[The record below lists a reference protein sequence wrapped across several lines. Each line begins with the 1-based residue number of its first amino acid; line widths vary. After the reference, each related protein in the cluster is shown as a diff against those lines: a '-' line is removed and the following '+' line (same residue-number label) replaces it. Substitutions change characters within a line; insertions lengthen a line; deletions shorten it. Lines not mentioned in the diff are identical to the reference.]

1 MMKRSESMWVVVL
14 LILGTVLGG
23 SGLSPATAAP
33 AKGSYPEKPITYVCH
48 TTAGGASDM
57 FTRDVARM
65 LTAEKIIPVA
75 VTVENKPGGSG
86 AVAANFI
93 RGQQGN
99 PYYILNVGDAFV
111 LGPLSDSTIPG
122 YKDVTPIAR
131 LAYDATSIVV
141 RADSKFKTIA
151 DLVNEAKKK
160 PGMINAGVTTVAG
173 FNHMTILVLE
183 QKTGAKYNIINF
195 TDAGE
200 SLTSLLGGHI
210 DFITTEPNTAKNQA
224 RAGKVRILATVT
236 DNRLQSLPDIP
247 TLKEQGYDVVL
258 YMHRG
263 LVAPKNIPKEAE
275 TFLKDAMKKL
285 INSAAWKEYVV
296 KRELITSFAEG
307 DEYVNGLENETK
319 VKAELLK
326 LVTRK

>member
-1 MMKRSESMWVVVL
+1 MRSKIIWVALLLVGAMVVG
-14 LILGTVLGG
+14 GTG
-23 SGLSPATAAP
+23 SWPAAAAP
-33 AKGSYPEKPITYVCH
+33 AKGAYPEKPITYICH

-57 FTRDVARM
+57 FTRDVVRM
-65 LTAEKIIPVA
+65 LTAEKIINVPV
-75 VTVENKPGGSG
+75 TIENKPGGSG

-99 PYYILNVGDAFV
+99 PYYLLNVGDAFV
-111 LGPLSDSTIPG
+111 LGPLSDPTIPG

-141 RADSKFKTIA
+141 RADSKFKTMA
-151 DLVNEAKKK
+151 DLVNEAKKR

-173 FNHMTILVLE
+173 FNHMTVLVLE
-183 QKTGAKYNIINF
+183 QKTGAKYNILNF

-224 RAGKVRILATVT
+224 RAGKVRILGTVT
-236 DNRLQSLPDIP
+236 DNRLQSLSDIP
-247 TLKEQGYDVVL
+247 TLKEQGFDVVL

-263 LVAPKNIPKEAE
+263 VVAPKNIPKEIE

-285 INSAAWKEYVV
+285 TNSAAWKGYVI
-296 KRELITSFAEG
+296 KRELIPSYAEG
-307 DEYVNGLENETK
+307 DDYLSALEKETK
-319 VKAELLK
+319 VKSELLK